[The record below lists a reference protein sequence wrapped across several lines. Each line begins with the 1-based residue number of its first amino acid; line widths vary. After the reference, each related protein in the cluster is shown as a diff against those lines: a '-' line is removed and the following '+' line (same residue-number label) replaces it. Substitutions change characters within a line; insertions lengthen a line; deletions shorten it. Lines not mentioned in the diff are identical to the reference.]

1 MTTTLTTIITVAFYL
16 FCDFVVFHCLDEQN
30 KTMERKKNI
39 DCLLFLLFRFN
50 FNKFP
55 QFQLLF
61 FAHFVVFCRFC
72 ILYVISSAFY
82 MLWTASVVITVSTGQ
97 YSLLSTTQW
106 LSGLL
111 MSMFNVFFFFVVEAK
126 SSAASLKILRSL
138 PTFIKKF
145 RFFLHN
151 FWRN

>member
-30 KTMERKKNI
+30 KTMERKKTLIVCCFFFSDLISIN
-39 DCLLFLLFRFN
+39 FRN
-50 FNKFP
+50 FNCF
-55 QFQLLF
+55 FSRILLF
-61 FAHFVVFCRFC
+61 FVGFVF
-72 ILYVISSAFY
+72 SSAFY

-126 SSAASLKILRSL
+126 SSAASLKI
-138 PTFIKKF
+138 
-145 RFFLHN
+145 
-151 FWRN
+151 

>member
-97 YSLLSTTQW
+97 YSLLRTTQW
-106 LSGLL
+106 LSRLL
-111 MSMFNVFFFFVVEAK
+111 MSMFNVFFLF
-126 SSAASLKILRSL
+126 RSWSKVIGC
-138 PTFIKKF
+138 FIKDLKESSHF
-145 RFFLHN
+145 HKKISIFFT
-151 FWRN
+151 